1 MPVRANHPSILVVD
15 DEESVRVS
23 LTMHLTDEGFDVLA
37 AADGKSAFALLRG
50 KTFDLVILD
59 WKLPDMSGEEILKY
73 IKDYF
78 PKTKV
83 IVITAY
89 ANLMIGSAARRD
101 GVDEFLSKPYQV
113 EDLLFT
119 VEKMVSQ

>member
-1 MPVRANHPSILVVD
+1 MLHINHASGLHHFRFLILPSSFVFCIFSIQAFNRIKRNMTMPQRPNHPSILVVD
-15 DEESVRVS
+15 DEDSVRVS
-23 LTMHLTDEGFDVLA
+23 LSMHLTDEGFDVLA

-78 PKTKV
+78 
-83 IVITAY
+83 
-89 ANLMIGSAARRD
+89 
-101 GVDEFLSKPYQV
+101 
-113 EDLLFT
+113 
-119 VEKMVSQ
+119 